1 MDDGAIVELSHAAAA
16 KLHHALRIALFAET
30 IELDAIETARF
41 TEARR
46 RLAAVYDRGRVE
58 SGPSLDRNTMTGELP
73 CYGHLWFET

>member
-1 MDDGAIVELSHAAAA
+1 VRMDDGAIVELSHAAAA

-46 RLAAVYDRGRVE
+46 RLAAV
-58 SGPSLDRNTMTGELP
+58 
-73 CYGHLWFET
+73 